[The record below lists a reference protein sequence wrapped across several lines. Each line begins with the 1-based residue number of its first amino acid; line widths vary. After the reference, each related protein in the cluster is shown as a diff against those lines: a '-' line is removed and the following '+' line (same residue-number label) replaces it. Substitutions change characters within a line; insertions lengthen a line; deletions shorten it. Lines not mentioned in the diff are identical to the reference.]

1 MTLDWE
7 KVSILDFEKNYRKR
21 NISEMIHI
29 KEQKNS
35 LNLMKD
41 TELLVNSY
49 FNISMIYGN
58 INDLKQFWTDLFLHS
73 ILLTLIYT
81 SHQLI
86 FKRATFS
93 IFNVLNRIFNW
104 EFSYYIILYCINYL
118 KLLFDSI
125 PLIHTNNI
133 LS

>member
-58 INDLKQFWTDLFLHS
+58 INDLKQF
-73 ILLTLIYT
+73 
-81 SHQLI
+81 
-86 FKRATFS
+86 
-93 IFNVLNRIFNW
+93 
-104 EFSYYIILYCINYL
+104 
-118 KLLFDSI
+118 
-125 PLIHTNNI
+125 
-133 LS
+133 

>member
-7 KVSILDFEKNYRKR
+7 KVSILDFEKNYHKR

-58 INDLKQFWTDLFLHS
+58 INDLKQF
-73 ILLTLIYT
+73 
-81 SHQLI
+81 
-86 FKRATFS
+86 
-93 IFNVLNRIFNW
+93 
-104 EFSYYIILYCINYL
+104 
-118 KLLFDSI
+118 
-125 PLIHTNNI
+125 
-133 LS
+133 